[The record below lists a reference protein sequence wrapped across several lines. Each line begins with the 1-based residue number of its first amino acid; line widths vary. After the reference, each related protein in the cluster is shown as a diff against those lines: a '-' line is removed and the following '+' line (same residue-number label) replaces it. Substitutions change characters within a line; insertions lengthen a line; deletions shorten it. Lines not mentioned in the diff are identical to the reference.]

1 MIPRVKLTY
10 TDDDVLGRIQ
20 SNTGEVLSQIKRQNP
35 ILDGSYVKGVALS
48 TSDTR
53 VEHLLKRPFQG
64 FIVTKINSA
73 SIVYESPTQNLIP
86 DKVIILQASAAATV
100 DLYIF

>member
-1 MIPRVKLTY
+1 MIPRIKQTY

-20 SNTGEVLSQIKRQNP
+20 SNTSEVLSQIKRQNP
-35 ILDGSYVKGVALS
+35 ILDGSYIKGVSVS

-64 FIVTKINSA
+64 FIVTKLNSA
-73 SIVYESPTQNLIP
+73 AIVYESPSQNLIP
-86 DKVIILQASAAATV
+86 DKVIILRASTTSTI